1 MGRLIIVVFFER
13 GDVYGPTLAASR
25 LAIFPVPAWSVI
37 VLRGTAPLH
46 AVRVRQGDAP
56 SLRSV
61 TLPAG
66 PLPAFRS
73 ATWSVVRR
81 TCHGPCFV
89 LAALGHVPRQLLRG
103 WRCRT
108 LSMQQRASH
117 PRANARL
124 RAMSQNLRSQVLRQA
139 LRLFPR
145 ATVIGHA
152 DVHSPLPKAMNRA
165 TRGVTVHAHTLR
177 PCHALCERLL

>member
-1 MGRLIIVVFFER
+1 MSGVF
-13 GDVYGPTLAASR
+13 DAAMRFPSSPLSR
-25 LAIFPVPAWSVI
+25 LAIYARSRRGWRSPTRSAPRRPRPQGSCQRSRWSRCHAPCWAAPGVPLRCVVGGAPHLSRA
-37 VLRGTAPLH
+37 VLR
-46 AVRVRQGDAP
+46 
-56 SLRSV
+56 
-61 TLPAG
+61 
-66 PLPAFRS
+66 PLPLR
-73 ATWSVVRR
+73 
-81 TCHGPCFV
+81 GI
-89 LAALGHVPRQLLRG
+89 GHVPRQLLRG

-117 PRANARL
+117 PRANVRL

-152 DVHSPLPKAMNRA
+152 AARSPLPKAMNRA

-177 PCHALCERLL
+177 PCHALCERLR